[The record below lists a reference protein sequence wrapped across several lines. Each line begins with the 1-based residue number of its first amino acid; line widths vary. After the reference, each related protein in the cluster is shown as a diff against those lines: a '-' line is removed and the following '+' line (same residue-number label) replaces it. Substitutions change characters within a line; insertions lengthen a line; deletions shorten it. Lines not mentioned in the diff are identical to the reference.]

1 MNQGKVLI
9 LLTLLRHE
17 PHFQTHIVGHTTR
30 LTQSTP
36 ASRNSSLLHALSNVP
51 DIPHAGNQSHLVCN
65 GCRSTLLYPHNASRV
80 RCQQCGHINH
90 VAPTPATSH
99 NNHTHSHT
107 TQSQS
112 TSQIYCS
119 NRNCRVLLMYPQ
131 GASSVHCSL
140 CGTVTPAH
148 AQLNCRG
155 CRTLLLYPLGA
166 HSVKCTICQH
176 ISPVY
181 GAHNSPYEVH
191 HQQHHHQPSSTSSYG
206 NGSYNP
212 HHHRPQR
219 PYHHHHQ
226 NPYYPPYNNNSNNQ
240 SAAAAAAN
248 TNNDNTTTT
257 TNSDPPMQTVL
268 VENPAEGDVVI
279 GVAPKAQTAR

>member
-1 MNQGKVLI
+1 MSLIFKHTLLLI
-9 LLTLLRHE
+9 LL
-17 PHFQTHIVGHTTR
+17 V
-30 LTQSTP
+30 
-36 ASRNSSLLHALSNVP
+36 SRNQHQLVATSLSPTLSLTSP
-51 DIPHAGNQSHLVCN
+51 TSPHTGNQSHLVCN
-65 GCRSTLLYPHNASRV
+65 GCRSTLLYPHDASRV

-107 TQSQS
+107 PQSHS

-119 NRNCRVLLMYPQ
+119 NRNCRVLLIYPQ

-140 CGTVTPAH
+140 CGTVTPAQ

-155 CRTLLLYPLGA
+155 CRTLLMYPHGA

-181 GAHNSPYEVH
+181 GAHNSPYEMH
-191 HQQHHHQPSSTSSYG
+191 HQQHHHQASSTVGYVH
-206 NGSYNP
+206 GSNNH

-219 PYHHHHQ
+219 PYHHHHH
-226 NPYYPPYNNNSNNQ
+226 NPYYPPYNNNNNNQ
-240 SAAAAAAN
+240 PAAAAAN
-248 TNNDNTTTT
+248 NNNNNTTTT
-257 TNSDPPMQTVL
+257 NDNDLPMQTVL

-279 GVAPKAQTAR
+279 GVAPKAQAAR